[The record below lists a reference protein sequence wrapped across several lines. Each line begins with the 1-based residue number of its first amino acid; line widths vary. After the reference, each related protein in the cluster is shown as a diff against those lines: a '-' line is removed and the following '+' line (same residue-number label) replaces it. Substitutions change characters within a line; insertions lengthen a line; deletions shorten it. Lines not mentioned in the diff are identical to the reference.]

1 MVRLTTVSP
10 SAWNVSVGGFLFSRL
25 KQHIPVFAPLGA
37 GLLII
42 TLITAL
48 GGLWQ
53 YQGELDGKLAAEP
66 LAPVSQLAASHQ
78 NVPSGAAGSDKAGV
92 SQNQTG
98 GATSRNVVGSSGP
111 AQSGRTGS
119 TGPAATSYG
128 QPGTPANPQT
138 VISVS
143 LSVNGHAKGVVRL
156 ASGGSQCDVLSQ
168 ALAEGVISSLDMRY
182 SQSYGTEGVYVIDG
196 QGDHDVVWW
205 TYQVNGHAPPYGCGY
220 TTAHDG
226 DSANWQY
233 VKT

>member
-1 MVRLTTVSP
+1 MVRLTAVSP

-53 YQGELDGKLAAEP
+53 YQGELDGNLSAKP
-66 LAPVSQLAASHQ
+66 LVPVSQLPASQ
-78 NVPSGAAGSDKAGV
+78 QDAPGIAGSDKAGA
-92 SQNQTG
+92 SRNQTDG
-98 GATSRNVVGSSGP
+98 LTPRAVTGSAA
-111 AQSGRTGS
+111 AQASHGGS
-119 TGPAATSYG
+119 TGPAGMSYS
-128 QPGTPANPQT
+128 QPGTSAAPQT

-143 LSVNGHAKGVVRL
+143 LSVNGHAKGTVRL

-182 SQSYGTEGVYVIDG
+182 SQAYGTEGVYVIDR

-205 TYQVNGHAPPYGCGY
+205 TYQVNGHSPPYGCGY

-226 DSANWQY
+226 DSVNWQY
-233 VKT
+233 VKS

>member
-53 YQGELDGKLAAEP
+53 YQGELDGKLSAKP
-66 LAPVSQLAASHQ
+66 LAPVSRLTASHQ
-78 NVPSGAAGSDKAGV
+78 AVPGTVNSGEAGAPE
-92 SQNQTG
+92 SQTD
-98 GATSRNVVGSSGP
+98 GATPRASGGSGIV
-111 AQSGRTGS
+111 QSGHTGS
-119 TGPAATSYG
+119 TGSAASSYG
-128 QPGTPANPQT
+128 QPGTQADPQS

-143 LSVNGHAKGVVRL
+143 LSVNGHAKGTVRL

-220 TTAHDG
+220 TTAHAG
-226 DSANWQY
+226 DSVNWQY
-233 VKT
+233 VKS